1 MDKKFANVVFPIA
14 VNKSFQYEIPESIGY
29 RIEVGM
35 RVSVPFGRRKS
46 IGYVVSLTNQPVY
59 KNLKAISKLLD
70 NFAVFDE
77 KMLKFT
83 KWISSYYLCS
93 WGMVLE
99 TALPPGMKEEVVSR
113 KKQRIISIAK
123 PQEEIRSAID
133 SKKIR
138 SAKQIKVLKILLS
151 TKGLCMECKALCNVA
166 GVTEAVVKSLKKSG
180 HVVLNHKIS
189 YRDPFAKET
198 VLSTQHLSLTSDQS
212 SVLDKVVSS
221 IKKGGFSTF
230 LLHGIT
236 GSGKTEIYLQV
247 IDFCIKNKKQAIVLV
262 PEISL
267 ASQIIQIFKAR
278 FGDRVAILHSRLSK
292 GERYDEWE
300 KIKKRKVDIVVGA
313 RSAIFAPFANIGLII
328 VDESHE
334 PAYKQGETPRYN
346 GRDVAI
352 MRGKL
357 EDITVLLGTA
367 TPSLETY
374 HNTEVGKYKLI
385 ELKKRIDERRLPDV
399 RIVDMQDRNVK
410 IPESQVFSKPLLQAI
425 NKRLLKKEQIILFL
439 NRRGFSTYIM
449 CYKCGYVA
457 RCPQCNVSLVYHSKQ
472 DKVRC
477 HYCNFEAKPPNICP
491 ECQGSYVKYSGHGTE
506 KIEEEI
512 SNLFP
517 HAKYKRMDTDT
528 TTRKNS
534 HQEILKGFKHHEFD
548 ILIGTQMIAKGLDFP
563 KVTLVGVISAD
574 TSLFFPDFRSG
585 ERTFQLLTQ
594 IAGRSGRGT
603 VAGEVVVQTYNPNHY
618 SIITSGAYNYK
629 DFYKREML
637 YRKSLNYPPFRHI
650 ILITVKG
657 YDNAKV
663 VRVSNGFAFLL
674 KKELRGQDCQLLGPA
689 PAPMAKINNQYRWH
703 ILIKHKMPGKINM
716 FIERCMNGLK
726 HSKLQMG
733 KTSIAVDIDPMNT
746 L

>member
-1 MDKKFANVVFPIA
+1 MNKKFANVVFPIA
-14 VNKSFQYEIPESIGY
+14 VDKEFQYEIPESIGY

-46 IGYVVSLTNQPVY
+46 IGYVVSITDKAVY
-59 KNLKAISKLLD
+59 KNLKAISRLLD
-70 NFAVFDE
+70 NFPVFDE
-77 KMLKFT
+77 KMLEFT
-83 KWISSYYLCS
+83 KWISRYYFCS

-99 TALPPGMKEEVVSR
+99 TALPPGMKKEVISR
-113 KKQRIISIAK
+113 KKQRIVSVAK
-123 PQEEIRSAID
+123 PQKTICSDID
-133 SKKIR
+133 SKKIK

-151 TKGLCMECKALCNVA
+151 AKGLCMECKALCNIA
-166 GVTEAVVKSLKKSG
+166 GVTEAVVKSLKKNEYVGVS
-180 HVVLNHKIS
+180 HKIF

-198 VLSTQHLSLTSDQS
+198 VMNTQHLSLTSEQGR
-212 SVLDKVVSS
+212 VFNKVINS
-221 IKKGGFSTF
+221 IKKGGFNTF

-236 GSGKTEIYLQV
+236 GSGKTEIYLQA

-267 ASQIIQIFKAR
+267 ASQIIQIFKSR

-300 KIKKRKVDIVVGA
+300 KIKRGKVDIVVGA
-313 RSAIFAPFANIGLII
+313 RSAIFAPFANPGLII

-334 PAYKQGETPRYN
+334 PAYKQGEAPRYN

-357 EDITVLLGTA
+357 ANITVLLGTA

-374 HNTEVGKYKLI
+374 YNIEAGKYELI
-385 ELKKRIDERRLPDV
+385 ELKERIDKRKLPDV

-410 IPESQVFSKPLLQAI
+410 IPESQVFSKPLLLAI
-425 NKRLLKKEQIILFL
+425 KDKLSKKEQIILFL

-457 RCPQCNVSLVYHSKQ
+457 RCPECNVSLVYHSQQ

-477 HYCNFEAKPPNICP
+477 HYCNFEDKPPNICP
-491 ECQGSYVKYSGHGTE
+491 ECQAFYVKYSGYGTE
-506 KIEEEI
+506 KVEEEI

-517 HAKYKRMDTDT
+517 HAKYQRMDTDT

-534 HQEILKGFKHHEFD
+534 HQGILRGFKHHEFD

-594 IAGRSGRGT
+594 IAGRSGRGP
-603 VAGEVVVQTYNPNHY
+603 VPGEVIIQTYNPNHF
-618 SIITSGAYNYK
+618 SIIASSTYNYN
-629 DFYKREML
+629 DFYKKEML
-637 YRKSLNYPPFRHI
+637 FRKGLNYPPFKHI
-650 ILITVKG
+650 VLITVKG
-657 YDNAKV
+657 HDSAKV
-663 VRVSNGFAFLL
+663 VRVSNGLVFLL
-674 KKELRGQDCQLLGPA
+674 KKELSGQDCKLLGPA
-689 PAPMAKINNQYRWH
+689 PAPMAKIKNQYRWH

-716 FIERCMNGLK
+716 FIERSMKGLK
-726 HSKLQMG
+726 NSKLQMG
-733 KTSIAVDIDPMNT
+733 KTNIIVDIDPMNT

>member
-1 MDKKFANVVFPIA
+1 MNKKFANVVFPIA
-14 VNKSFQYEIPESIGY
+14 VDKEFQYEIPESIGY
-29 RIEVGM
+29 KIEIGM
-35 RVSVPFGRRKS
+35 RVSVPFGRRKA
-46 IGYVVSLTNQPVY
+46 IGYVVSLTDKPVY
-59 KNLKAISKLLD
+59 ENLKAISKLLD

-77 KMLKFT
+77 KMLELT
-83 KWISSYYLCS
+83 RWISRYYFCS

-99 TALPPGMKEEVVSR
+99 AALPPGMKKEAVSR

-123 PQEEIRSAID
+123 PQKEICSDID

-138 SAKQIKVLKILLS
+138 SAKQVKVLKTLLS
-151 TKGLCMECKALCNVA
+151 TKGLCMECKALCNIA
-166 GVTEAVVKSLKKSG
+166 GVTEAVVKSLKKNG
-180 HVVLNHKIS
+180 YVVLNHEIL

-198 VLSTQHLSLTSDQS
+198 VVNTQHLSLTSEQS
-212 SVLDKVVSS
+212 RVFNEVISS
-221 IKKGGFSTF
+221 IKAGGFNTF

-236 GSGKTEIYLQV
+236 GSGKTEIYLQA

-267 ASQIIQIFKAR
+267 ASQIIQIFKSR
-278 FGDRVAILHSRLSK
+278 FGNRVAILHSRLSK

-300 KIKKRKVDIVVGA
+300 KIKKGKVDIVVGA
-313 RSAIFAPFANIGLII
+313 RSAIFAPFTDPGLIV

-357 EDITVLLGTA
+357 NDITVLLGTA

-374 HNTEVGKYKLI
+374 HNIEVGKYKLI
-385 ELKKRIDERRLPDV
+385 ELKERIDKRRLPDV
-399 RIVDMQDRNVK
+399 KIVDMQDRSTR
-410 IPESQVFSKPLLQAI
+410 IPESQVFSKPLLRAI
-425 NKRLLKKEQIILFL
+425 NDKLLKKEQIILFL
-439 NRRGFSTYIM
+439 NRRGFSTFIM

-457 RCPQCNVSLVYHSKQ
+457 RCPECNVSLVYHSKQ

-477 HYCNFEAKPPNICP
+477 HYCNFEDKPPNICP
-491 ECQGSYVKYSGHGTE
+491 ECQAFYVKYGGYGTE

-517 HAKYKRMDTDT
+517 DAKYQRMDTDT
-528 TTRKNS
+528 TTKKNA
-534 HQEILKGFKHHEFD
+534 HQRILRGFKHHEFD

-574 TSLFFPDFRSG
+574 TSLYFPDFRSG

-594 IAGRSGRGT
+594 IAGRSGRGL
-603 VAGEVVVQTYNPNHY
+603 VHGEVVVQTYNPNHY
-618 SIITSGAYNYK
+618 SVIASSTYDYN
-629 DFYKREML
+629 DFYKKEIL

-650 ILITVKG
+650 VLITVKG
-657 YDNAKV
+657 HDSAKV
-663 VRVSNGFAFLL
+663 VRASNGFAFLL
-674 KKELRGQDCQLLGPA
+674 RKELKGQDCQLLGPA
-689 PAPMAKINNQYRWH
+689 PAPMAKIKNQYRWH
-703 ILIKHKMPGKINM
+703 ILIKHKMPGKINL
-716 FIERCMNGLK
+716 FIERCMKGLK
-726 HSKLQMG
+726 RSKLQMG
-733 KTSIAVDIDPMNT
+733 KTNIIVDIDPMNT

>member
-14 VNKSFQYEIPESIGY
+14 VNKEFQYEIPESIGY

-46 IGYVVSLTNQPVY
+46 IGYVVSLTDKAVY

-77 KMLKFT
+77 KMLELT
-83 KWISSYYLCS
+83 RWISRYYFCS

-99 TALPPGMKEEVVSR
+99 AALPPGMKKEAISR
-113 KKQRIISIAK
+113 KKQRIVSIAK
-123 PQEEIRSAID
+123 PQKEICSDID
-133 SKKIR
+133 SKKIK

-151 TKGLCMECKALCNVA
+151 TKELCMECKALCNIA
-166 GVTEAVVKSLKKSG
+166 GVTEAVVKSLKKNG
-180 HVVLNHKIS
+180 YIVLNHNIL
-189 YRDPFAKET
+189 YRDPFAKE
-198 VLSTQHLSLTSDQS
+198 SFINTQHLSLTGDQS
-212 SVLDKVVSS
+212 IVLDKVISS
-221 IKKGGFSTF
+221 IKKGCFNTF

-236 GSGKTEIYLQV
+236 GSGKTEIYLQA

-267 ASQIIQIFKAR
+267 ASQIIQIFKSR
-278 FGDRVAILHSRLSK
+278 FGDRVAVLHSRLSK

-300 KIKKRKVDIVVGA
+300 KIKKGLVDIVVGA
-313 RSAIFAPFANIGLII
+313 RSAIFAPFTNLGLII

-357 EDITVLLGTA
+357 NDITVLLGTA

-374 HNTEVGKYKLI
+374 HNVEVGKYELI
-385 ELKKRIDERRLPDV
+385 ELKERIDKRKLPDV

-410 IPESQVFSKPLLQAI
+410 IPESQVFSKPLLWAI
-425 NKRLLKKEQIILFL
+425 NDKLSKKEQIILFL

-457 RCPQCNVSLVYHSKQ
+457 RCPECNVSLVYHSKQ

-477 HYCNFEAKPPNICP
+477 HYCNFEDKPPNICP
-491 ECQGSYVKYSGHGTE
+491 ECQAFYMKYSGHGTE

-517 HAKYKRMDTDT
+517 DAKYQRMDTDT
-528 TTRKNS
+528 TTGKNS
-534 HQEILKGFKHHEFD
+534 HQRILKGFKHHEFD

-603 VAGEVVVQTYNPNHY
+603 IPGEVIIQTNNPNHY
-618 SIITSGAYNYK
+618 SIIASSTYNYS
-629 DFYKREML
+629 DFYKKEML
-637 YRKSLNYPPFRHI
+637 FRKGLNYPPFRHI
-650 ILITVKG
+650 VLITIKG
-657 YDNAKV
+657 HDSAKV
-663 VRVSNGFAFLL
+663 IRVSNGLTFLL
-674 KKELRGQDCQLLGPA
+674 KKELECQDCKFLGPA
-689 PAPMAKINNQYRWH
+689 PAPMAKIKNQYRWH
-703 ILIKHKMPGKINM
+703 ILIKHKMPGRING
-716 FIERCMNGLK
+716 FIERCVKGLK
-726 HSKLQMG
+726 RSKLQMG
-733 KTSIAVDIDPMNT
+733 KTSITVDIDPMNT